1 LAGTVVLA
9 EHINTHRRIIMSSNE
24 AKKAL
29 LEKVVADGVKFISF
43 QFIEIMGTVKS
54 VTITAGQLEGALKEG
69 VGFDGGSVE
78 GFATVYE
85 SDMVLHPDVNTYCLL
100 PWEPEERR
108 TARIICDVY
117 SSDGQPFVGDPRYI
131 LRRAIAA
138 AAEMGYTYNVGSEL
152 EFILFK
158 MDGNPSMS
166 PVPHD
171 VGGYTDFM
179 PRDLASASAV
189 LADIVAALQSM
200 GLGVERTHHEVSPG
214 QYEIDISYADALTSA
229 DNAVTSRYTVQAVAA
244 AHGLYATFMPKPIT
258 GVNGSGMHIHQSL
271 ATTAGENAFYDP
283 DDKYRLS
290 QAAYSFIA
298 GQLEHARALSAVIA
312 PTVNS
317 YKRLT
322 SGYEAPVYICWGQL
336 NRSALIR
343 IPLNLSDHKGATR
356 AELRCPDWLC
366 NPYLAFAVMLQAGL
380 DGIRRGLTPPPPV
393 EEDAYHLSD
402 SRMKELDIVTLP
414 ASLGEAISEIERDK
428 VLQEALGEHAYK
440 VFLRAKK
447 AEWEEY
453 RIHVTD
459 WELRRYLGVLLR

>member
-1 LAGTVVLA
+1 
-9 EHINTHRRIIMSSNE
+9 MSSSE

-29 LEKVVADGVKFISF
+29 LEKAVADGVKFISF
-43 QFIEIMGTVKS
+43 QFTDIMGTTKS
-54 VTITAGQLEGALKEG
+54 VTITAGQLEGALKKG
-69 VGFDGGSVE
+69 IGFDGGSIK

-108 TARIICDVY
+108 TARMICDVY
-117 SSDGQPFVGDPRYI
+117 SSDGQPFEGDPRYI
-131 LRRAIAA
+131 LERAIAA

-152 EFILFK
+152 EFFLFK

-166 PVPHD
+166 HVPHD
-171 VGGYTDFM
+171 VGGYCDFM
-179 PRDLASASAV
+179 PRDLVSASAV
-189 LADIVAALQSM
+189 LGDIVTTLQSM
-200 GLGVERTHHEVSPG
+200 GMGVERTHHEVSAG

-258 GVNGSGMHIHQSL
+258 GVNGTGMHIHQSL

-298 GQLEHARALSAVIA
+298 GQLEHARALSAVVA

-322 SGYEAPVYICWGQL
+322 SGYEAPVYICWGQF

-343 IPLNLSDHKGATR
+343 IPLYSPGHKDSTR
-356 AELRCPDWLC
+356 AELRCPDCLC
-366 NPYLAFAVMLQAGL
+366 NPYLAFAAMLQAGL

-402 SRMKELDIVTLP
+402 SRMKELDMATLP
-414 ASLGEAISEIERDK
+414 ASLEEAIDEIERDK
-428 VLQEALGEHAYK
+428 VLREALGEHAYE
-440 VFLRAKK
+440 FFIRAKR
-447 AEWEEY
+447 AEWEDY
-453 RIHVTD
+453 RTHVTD